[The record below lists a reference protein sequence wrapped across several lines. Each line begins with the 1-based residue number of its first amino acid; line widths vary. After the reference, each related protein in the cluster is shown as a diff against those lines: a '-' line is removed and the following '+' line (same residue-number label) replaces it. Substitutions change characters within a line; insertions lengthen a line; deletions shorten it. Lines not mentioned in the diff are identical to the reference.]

1 MEGFKMRKVV
11 AAAGAPAAIGPYSQ
25 GNITGD
31 FLYVSGQLPLNPE
44 TGTMP
49 EGVEAQTEQSLKNVR
64 AIVEA
69 AGGNMDCVIKTTVF
83 LKDMGDFAAMNGVY
97 AKFFTEGLYPSR
109 SAIEVARLPKD
120 ALVEVEAIAYL
131 G

>member
-1 MEGFKMRKVV
+1 MRKVV

-49 EGVEAQTEQSLKNVR
+49 ESVEAQTEQSLKNVR

-83 LKDMGDFAAMNGVY
+83 LKDMGDFAAFNEVY
-97 AKFFTEGLYPSR
+97 GRYFTSKPAR
-109 SAIEVARLPKD
+109 SCFAVKDLPRGF
-120 ALVEVEAIAYL
+120 LCEVEVIAEIK
-131 G
+131 